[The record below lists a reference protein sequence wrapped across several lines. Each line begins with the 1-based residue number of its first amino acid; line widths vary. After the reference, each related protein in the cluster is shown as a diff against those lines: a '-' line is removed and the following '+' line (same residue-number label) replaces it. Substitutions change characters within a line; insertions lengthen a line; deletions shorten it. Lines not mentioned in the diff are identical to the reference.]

1 MRAILVGA
9 DFEEN
14 LGLGFIAACLEKAG
28 HRTSILP
35 FNVARDTEPLVRRI
49 VSEAPEMVGL
59 SIQFQHRAHE
69 FLGLSRALRRAG
81 YRGHV
86 TSGAQFPTLAFREVL
101 EGDFGV
107 DSVVLHDGEETVVDL
122 ARAIE
127 SGAALHDVAG
137 LALRGHDGLAFR
149 TGERRMPD
157 ELDEIPFPVRYRAH
171 NKHMN
176 VPFVPLVGGRGCWSK
191 CSYCSIVAFYR
202 DGREHGG
209 GRLFRLRSPENVAEE
224 MALLWHR
231 AKQPCIFCFH
241 DDNFTLPSPA
251 QTLARVQAIRDA
263 LDDYGVGTIG
273 IVGKARPDT
282 ITPELARGLAE
293 LGVIRLY
300 VGVENASQAGG
311 DHLRRGTQQNHV
323 REALKSCREAGI
335 FNCYNLL
342 VFEPKTT
349 IADARENAEF
359 IRDHAD
365 HPVNFCR
372 AEPYHGT
379 PLHLEIA
386 REQDL
391 GGSYLGWNYR
401 IEDDPSELL
410 FRVCSA
416 AFRERNFGPRGV
428 ANRYMGLGYAGN
440 VLRRFFPGTKAERL
454 RERSRL
460 LTRAISLDT
469 YEHFSRAIE
478 LVEEVGMREPSKL
491 EALTARLALDVSAA
505 DRKWHAAL
513 DDLYGEMTT
522 HTEEPREKERFAP
535 TAKLLKAARSMTLSA
550 SVAAA
555 ASATSGCYLVHER
568 GVDGDQQPDS
578 GFVVDPAPI
587 DAGRDAGRDAGQPDS
602 GFVVDPAP
610 IDAARV
616 DAGDD
621 SGFVVDPPPPD
632 ANVDMGVDMGFFEVA
647 PVPTSHDEARERVR
661 EAGEDRAR
669 MPGEPRGPRLAEAE
683 DDDAYLPS
691 GALKR
696 RLRLVDQWRD
706 SAPRDAIRTRDLPLA
721 APPAPELRA
730 VRDGDIVR
738 VAVLGVADAFSTRWE
753 AEGAIEGDGP
763 AVAWRPASA
772 EDQIAVAVRTRGGVA
787 VVTVRASAI

>member
-1 MRAILVGA
+1 MRTILIGA

-14 LGLGFIAACLEKAG
+14 LGLGLLASCLEAAG
-28 HRTSILP
+28 HQASILP

-49 VSEAPEMVGL
+49 VAEAPELVGL

-69 FLGLSRALRRAG
+69 FLGLARALRRAG
-81 YRGHV
+81 YRGHI

-107 DSVVLHDGEETVVDL
+107 DSVVLHDGEETIVDL
-122 ARAIE
+122 VRALE
-127 SGAALHDVAG
+127 RGVAMHEVAG
-137 LALRGHDGLAFR
+137 LALLGHDGVAFR
-149 TGERRMPD
+149 TAERRMPD
-157 ELDEIPFPVRYRAH
+157 ELDAIPFAQRYRPH
-171 NKHMN
+171 NKHMG

-209 GRLFRLRSPENVAEE
+209 GRLFRLRSPENVAAE

-231 AKQPCIFCFH
+231 AGGPCIFCFH

-251 QTLARVQAIRDA
+251 QTLARVTEIRAA
-263 LDDYGVGTIG
+263 LDEYGVGKIG

-282 ITPELARGLAE
+282 ITPELAKGLAE

-311 DHLRRGTQQNHV
+311 DNLRRGTQQNHV

-342 VFEPKTT
+342 VFEPKST
-349 IADARENAEF
+349 IDHARENAEF

-379 PLHLEIA
+379 PLHLELA

-401 IEDDPSELL
+401 IEDDPAELL
-410 FRVCSA
+410 FRICSA
-416 AFRERNFGPRGV
+416 AFRERNFAPRGV

-440 VLRRFFPGTKAERL
+440 VLRRFYPGTKAERL
-454 RERSRL
+454 RERARM

-469 YEHFSRAIE
+469 YEHFSRAIAM
-478 LVEEVGMREPSKL
+478 VEELGTREPAKI

-505 DRKWHAAL
+505 DRRWHASL
-513 DDLYGEMTT
+513 DELYGEMSALTA
-522 HTEEPREKERFAP
+522 EAGERERPRP
-535 TAKLLKAARSMTLSA
+535 SAKLLKLARSVTLGASIVAATSVVDGCSCAETHEIDGGTDAGFVVDPVPVDAARNDA
-550 SVAAA
+550 GNDA
-555 ASATSGCYLVHER
+555 
-568 GVDGDQQPDS
+568 

-587 DAGRDAGRDAGQPDS
+587 DGGMDS
-602 GFVVDPAP
+602 DVVN
-610 IDAARV
+610 

-632 ANVDMGVDMGFFEVA
+632 IDASAAADQL
-647 PVPTSHDEARERVR
+647 RR
-661 EAGEDRAR
+661 DR
-669 MPGEPRGPRLAEAE
+669 GTQLAEAE

-706 SAPRDAIRTRDLPLA
+706 SAPRDAIRTADLPLA
-721 APPAPELRA
+721 LPPAPELRA
-730 VRDGDIVR
+730 RRDGELVR
-738 VAVLGVADAFSTRWE
+738 VTIEGVREAFGTRWE
-753 AEGAIEGDGP
+753 AEGAIDGDGP
-763 AVAWRPASA
+763 SVAWRPASS
-772 EDQIAVAVRTRGGVA
+772 EDQLAVAVRTKGGVA
-787 VVTVRASAI
+787 VVTLRASSVG

>member
-1 MRAILVGA
+1 MRTILVGA

-14 LGLGFIAACLEKAG
+14 LGLGLLAACLERAG
-28 HRTSILP
+28 HEATILP
-35 FNVARDTEPLVRRI
+35 FNVAGDIAPLVTRI
-49 VSEAPEMVGL
+49 VAEAPEMVGL

-81 YRGHV
+81 YRGHI

-101 EGDFGV
+101 EGDHGV
-107 DSVVLHDGEETVVDL
+107 SSVVLHDGEETIVDL
-122 ARAIE
+122 VRAIE
-127 SGAALHDVAG
+127 KGTPLADVAG
-137 LALRGHDGLAFR
+137 LALLGNDGVAFR
-149 TGERRMPD
+149 TAERRMPD
-157 ELDEIPFPVRYRAH
+157 ELDAIPFAQRYRPH
-171 NKHMN
+171 NLHMG
-176 VPFVPLVGGRGCWSK
+176 VPFVPIIGGRGCWSK

-231 AKQPCIFCFH
+231 AGGPCIYCFH
-241 DDNFTLPSPA
+241 DDNFTLPSA
-251 QTLARVQAIRDA
+251 DQTLARVRAIRDA
-263 LDDYGVGTIG
+263 LDDYGVGNIG

-282 ITPELARGLAE
+282 ITPELAKGLAD

-323 REALKSCREAGI
+323 RNALKACREAGI

-349 IADARENAEF
+349 IDDARENAEF

-379 PLHLEIA
+379 PLHLELS
-386 REQDL
+386 RDQDL

-401 IEDDPSELL
+401 IEDDASELL

-416 AFRERNFGPRGV
+416 AFRERNFAPRGV

-440 VLRRFFPGTKAERL
+440 VLRRFYAGSKAERL
-454 RERSRL
+454 RERARL

-469 YEHFSRAIE
+469 YEHFLRAIE
-478 LVEEVGMREPSKL
+478 MVEEVGTRDASKL

-505 DRKWHAAL
+505 DRRWHAAL
-513 DDLYGEMTT
+513 DELYADMTE
-522 HTEEPREKERFAP
+522 HTREPREKERFSP
-535 TAKLLKAARSMTLSA
+535 SAKLLKLVRNVTLGA
-550 SVAAA
+550 SLAAA
-555 ASATSGCYLVHER
+555 ATATEGCSSMMVVDPVPQDMGQLDAGPDTGIDA
-568 GVDGDQQPDS
+568 GVDMGMVVDPPPPDAGRDAGDS
-578 GFVVDPAPI
+578 GFVVDPVPP
-587 DAGRDAGRDAGQPDS
+587 DAGT
-602 GFVVDPAP
+602 
-610 IDAARV
+610 
-616 DAGDD
+616 D
-621 SGFVVDPPPPD
+621 SGFVVDPPPPPMD
-632 ANVDMGVDMGFFEVA
+632 GGAAAEQLRDDSVM
-647 PVPTSHDEARERVR
+647 
-661 EAGEDRAR
+661 
-669 MPGEPRGPRLAEAE
+669 LASALPEAE
-683 DDDAYLPS
+683 DDDAFTRT

-706 SAPRDAIRTRDLPLA
+706 SAPRDAIRTTDLPLA
-721 APPAPELRA
+721 SPPTPELRA
-730 VRDGDIVR
+730 ERDGERVR
-738 VAVLGVADAFSTRWE
+738 VSVTNVRESFGTRWE
-753 AEGAIEGDGP
+753 AEGAIDGEGP
-763 AVAWRPASA
+763 SVLWQPASA
-772 EDQIAVAVRTRGGVA
+772 EDQLAVAVRTRGGIA
-787 VVTVRASAI
+787 VVTIRASSV

>member
-14 LGLGFIAACLEKAG
+14 LGVGLIAACLERAG
-28 HRTSILP
+28 HESAILP
-35 FNVARDTEPLVRRI
+35 FNVAKDTEPLVRRI
-49 VSEAPEMVGL
+49 VAEAPEMVGL

-69 FLGLSRALRRAG
+69 FLGLARALRRAG

-127 SGAALHDVAG
+127 QGSPLHDVAG
-137 LALRGHDGLAFR
+137 LALRGHDGVAFR
-149 TGERRMPD
+149 TAERRMPD
-157 ELDEIPFPVRYRAH
+157 ELDALPFPTRYRGH

-176 VPFVPLVGGRGCWSK
+176 VPFVPIVGGRGCWSK

-209 GRLFRLRSPENVAEE
+209 GRLFRLRSPENVAQE

-231 AKQPCIFCFH
+231 AGGPCIFCFH

-251 QTLARVQAIRDA
+251 QTLERVKAIRDA

-282 ITPELARGLAE
+282 ITPELAKSLAD

-311 DHLRRGTQQNHV
+311 DNLRRGTQQKHV
-323 REALKSCREAGI
+323 RDALKACREAGI

-342 VFEPKTT
+342 VFEAKTT
-349 IADARENAEF
+349 MEDARQNAEF

-379 PLHLEIA
+379 PLHLELS

-401 IEDDPSELL
+401 IEDDPSEVL
-410 FRVCSA
+410 FRVCAA
-416 AFRERNFGPRGV
+416 AFRERNFAPRGV

-440 VLRRFFPGTKAERL
+440 VLRRFYPGTKAERL
-454 RERSRL
+454 RERARL

-478 LVEEVGMREPSKL
+478 MVHELGAKEPSKL
-491 EALTARLALDVSAA
+491 EALTARLALDVSAQ

-513 DDLYGEMTT
+513 DELYGDMAAY
-522 HTEEPREKERFAP
+522 TEEPREKERNTP
-535 TAKLLKAARSMTLSA
+535 SAKLLRLAKQVTMGA
-550 SVAAA
+550 SVAALMTNVEA
-555 ASATSGCYLVHER
+555 CA
-568 GVDGDQQPDS
+568 VDPAPPDTHRDAGFVVDPPPPDAGRVDAGNDA

-587 DAGRDAGRDAGQPDS
+587 DAGVDS
-602 GFVVDPAP
+602 GFVVDPVP
-610 IDAARV
+610 EDAGV
-616 DAGDD
+616 DA
-621 SGFVVDPPPPD
+621 GFVVDPPPPD
-632 ANVDMGVDMGFFEVA
+632 FDASAAAEQLRDPSV
-647 PVPTSHDEARERVR
+647 
-661 EAGEDRAR
+661 
-669 MPGEPRGPRLAEAE
+669 RLAEAE

-706 SAPRDAIRTRDLPLA
+706 SAPRDAVRTADLPLA
-721 APPAPELRA
+721 SPPVPELRGERDGERVRVTITN
-730 VRDGDIVR
+730 VRD
-738 VAVLGVADAFSTRWE
+738 AFGTRWE

-763 AVAWRPASA
+763 SVIWSPASA

-787 VVTVRASAI
+787 VVTLRAQSV

>member
-14 LGLGFIAACLEKAG
+14 LGLGLLASCLENAG
-28 HRTSILP
+28 HAATILP

-49 VSEAPEMVGL
+49 VDEAPEMVGL

-69 FLGLSRALRRAG
+69 FLGLSRALRKAG

-107 DSVVLHDGEETVVDL
+107 DSVVLHDGEETIVEL

-127 SGAALHDVAG
+127 TGRRAHDVAG
-137 LALRGHDGLAFR
+137 LALLGHDGIAFR
-149 TGERRMPD
+149 TSERRMPD
-157 ELDEIPFPVRYRAH
+157 ELDALPFPQRYRAH

-209 GRLFRLRSPENVAEE
+209 GRLFRLRSPENVAQE

-231 AKQPCIFCFH
+231 AGGPCIFCFH

-251 QTLARVQAIRDA
+251 QTLTRVQAIRDA
-263 LDDYGVGTIG
+263 LDGYGVGTIG

-282 ITPELARGLAE
+282 ITPELAKGLAE

-311 DHLRRGTQQNHV
+311 DNLRRGTQQNHV
-323 REALKSCREAGI
+323 REALRSCREAGI

-349 IADARENAEF
+349 IDHARENAEF

-379 PLHLEIA
+379 PLHLELA

-410 FRVCSA
+410 FRICSA
-416 AFRERNFGPRGV
+416 SFRERNFAPRGV

-440 VLRRFFPGTKAERL
+440 VLRRFYPGTKAERL
-454 RERSRL
+454 RERARL

-478 LVEEVGMREPSKL
+478 MVETLGTKEPSKL
-491 EALTARLALDVSAA
+491 EGLTARLALDVSAA
-505 DRKWHAAL
+505 DRIWHAAL
-513 DDLYGEMTT
+513 DDLYGEMSALTA
-522 HTEEPREKERFAP
+522 EPRERERRAP
-535 TAKLLKAARSMTLSA
+535 SAKLMKLARSVTLGA
-550 SVAAA
+550 SIVAVATAA
-555 ASATSGCYLVHER
+555 EGCSCATDHQIPM
-568 GVDGDQQPDS
+568 DGGNDA

-587 DAGRDAGRDAGQPDS
+587 DAGRDVGNDA

-610 IDAARV
+610 IDAAMPDSAV
-616 DAGDD
+616 NDAGDA
-621 SGFVVDPPPPD
+621 GFVVDPVPW
-632 ANVDMGVDMGFFEVA
+632 DMGASADQLRDDDV
-647 PVPTSHDEARERVR
+647 
-661 EAGEDRAR
+661 
-669 MPGEPRGPRLAEAE
+669 RLAEAE
-683 DDDAYLPS
+683 DDEAYMPT

-706 SAPRDAIRTRDLPLA
+706 SAPRDAIRTTDLPLA
-721 APPAPELRA
+721 SPPAPELRA
-730 VRDGDIVR
+730 VREGELIRVTITGVR
-738 VAVLGVADAFSTRWE
+738 ESFGTRWE
-753 AEGAIEGDGP
+753 AEGSIDGDGP
-763 AVAWRPASA
+763 SIAWRPASA
-772 EDQIAVAVRTRGGVA
+772 EDQLAVAVRTRGGIA
-787 VVTVRASAI
+787 VVTLRASALG

>member
-1 MRAILVGA
+1 MRAILIGA

-14 LGLGFIAACLEKAG
+14 LGLGLIASCLERAG
-28 HRTSILP
+28 HEALILP
-35 FNVARDTEPLVRRI
+35 FNVAKDTEPLVRRI
-49 VSEAPEMVGL
+49 VDEAPEMVGM

-69 FLGLSRALRRAG
+69 FLGLSRALRSAG

-122 ARAIE
+122 VRAIE
-127 SGAALHDVAG
+127 RGRGLHDVAG
-137 LALRGHDGLAFR
+137 LALLGHDGVAFR
-149 TGERRMPD
+149 TAERRMPD
-157 ELDEIPFPVRYRAH
+157 ELDALPFPQRYRPH
-171 NKHMN
+171 NKHMG
-176 VPFVPLVGGRGCWSK
+176 VPFVPIVGGRGCWSK

-202 DGREHGG
+202 DGRDHGG
-209 GRLFRLRSPENVAEE
+209 GRLFRVRSPENVAEE

-231 AKQPCIFCFH
+231 AGGPCIFCFH
-241 DDNFTLPSPA
+241 DDNFTMPSPA
-251 QTLARVQAIRDA
+251 QTLTRVRAIRDA
-263 LDDYGVGTIG
+263 LDDFGVGTIG

-282 ITPELARGLAE
+282 ITPELARSLAE

-300 VGVENASQAGG
+300 VGVENASQSGG

-349 IADARENAEF
+349 IEHARENAEF
-359 IRDHAD
+359 IRDHAE

-379 PLHLEIA
+379 PLHLELA

-401 IEDDPSELL
+401 IEDDPAELL

-416 AFRERNFGPRGV
+416 AFRERNFAPRGV

-440 VLRRFFPGTKAERL
+440 VLRRFYPGARAERL
-454 RERSRL
+454 RERARL

-478 LVEEVGMREPSKL
+478 MVQELGTGEGSKI
-491 EALTARLALDVSAA
+491 ESLTARLALDVSAA
-505 DRKWHAAL
+505 DRQWHAAL
-513 DDLYGEMTT
+513 DDLYGEMAAL
-522 HTEEPREKERFAP
+522 TEEPREKEKFAP
-535 TAKLLKAARSMTLSA
+535 SAKLMKLARSVTLGA
-550 SVAAA
+550 SLAAA
-555 ASATSGCYLVHER
+555 ATVTEGC
-568 GVDGDQQPDS
+568 GQS
-578 GFVVDPAPI
+578 FVVDPVPQDSGQLMDSSN
-587 DAGRDAGRDAGQPDS
+587 DAG
-602 GFVVDPAP
+602 
-610 IDAARV
+610 AAT
-616 DAGDD
+616 D

-632 ANVDMGVDMGFFEVA
+632 AGRDAGVPSDAGNDSSFVVDPAPWDMGASADQLKDDSVQ
-647 PVPTSHDEARERVR
+647 
-661 EAGEDRAR
+661 
-669 MPGEPRGPRLAEAE
+669 LAEAE
-683 DDDAYLPS
+683 DDDAYLPT

-706 SAPRDAIRTRDLPLA
+706 SAPRGAIRTADLPLSL
-721 APPAPELRA
+721 PPAPELRA
-730 VRDGDIVR
+730 EREGELVR
-738 VAVLGVADAFSTRWE
+738 VTVAGVRESFGTRWE

-763 AVAWRPASA
+763 SVAWRPASA

-787 VVTVRASAI
+787 VVTLRASSV

>member
-1 MRAILVGA
+1 MRAILIGA

-14 LGLGFIAACLEKAG
+14 LGMGILASCLERAG
-28 HRTSILP
+28 HEAKILP
-35 FNVARDTEPLVRRI
+35 FNVAKDTEPLVTRL
-49 VSEAPEMVGL
+49 VAEAPDLVGL

-107 DSVVLHDGEETVVDL
+107 DSVVLHDGEETLVDL
-122 ARAIE
+122 VRALE
-127 SGAALHDVAG
+127 HGAPIQDVAG
-137 LALRGHDGLAFR
+137 LALLGHDGVAFR

-157 ELDEIPFPVRYRAH
+157 ELDAIPFAQRYRPH
-171 NKHMN
+171 NKHMG
-176 VPFVPLVGGRGCWSK
+176 VPFIPLVGGRGCWSK

-209 GRLFRLRSPENVAEE
+209 GRLFRLRSPENVAQE

-231 AKQPCIFCFH
+231 AGGPSIFCFH

-251 QTLARVQAIRDA
+251 QTLERVKAIRDA
-263 LDDYGVGTIG
+263 LDEYGVGTIG

-282 ITPELARGLAE
+282 ITPELATGLAE

-311 DHLRRGTQQNHV
+311 DNLRRGTQQKHV

-342 VFEPKTT
+342 IFEPKSTL
-349 IADARENAEF
+349 DHARQNAEF

-379 PLHLEIA
+379 PLHLELA

-401 IEDDPSELL
+401 IEDDPAELL

-416 AFRERNFGPRGV
+416 AFRERNFAPRGV

-440 VLRRFFPGTKAERL
+440 VLRRFYPGTKAERL
-454 RERSRL
+454 RDRARM
-460 LTRAISLDT
+460 LTRAISLDS

-478 LVEEVGMREPSKL
+478 MVETVGAKDPSKL
-491 EALTARLALDVSAA
+491 EGLTARLALDVSAQ

-513 DDLYGEMTT
+513 DDLYGEMAALTD
-522 HTEEPREKERFAP
+522 EPRERERP
-535 TAKLLKAARSMTLSA
+535 RPSAKLSKLARTMTLGA
-550 SVAAA
+550 SVAAV
-555 ASATSGCYLVHER
+555 ATATPGCYLVHER
-568 GVDGDQQPDS
+568 TGGSDHDSGMVVDPVPIDAGRDAGHPDS

-587 DAGRDAGRDAGQPDS
+587 DAG
-602 GFVVDPAP
+602 
-610 IDAARV
+610 V
-616 DAGDD
+616 DA
-621 SGFVVDPPPPD
+621 GFVVDPPPPD
-632 ANVDMGVDMGFFEVA
+632 AGIDMGLFEVA
-647 PVPTSHDEARERVR
+647 PSPLDGRGNLEKLRDPSAPTLRDPAVPGSD
-661 EAGEDRAR
+661 
-669 MPGEPRGPRLAEAE
+669 RLAEAE
-683 DDDAYLPS
+683 DDEAYLPS

-706 SAPRDAIRTRDLPLA
+706 SAPRDAVRTVDLPLS
-721 APPAPELRA
+721 APPVPELRA
-730 VRDGDIVR
+730 QREGELVR
-738 VAVLGVADAFSTRWE
+738 VTIVGVRESFGTRWE

-763 AVAWRPASA
+763 SIAWHPASA
-772 EDQIAVAVRTRGGVA
+772 EDQLAVAVRTRGGVA
-787 VVTVRASAI
+787 VVTLRASSV

>member
-1 MRAILVGA
+1 MRTILIGA

-14 LGLGFIAACLEKAG
+14 LGLGLIGACLERAG
-28 HRTSILP
+28 HAATILP
-35 FNVARDTEPLVRRI
+35 FNTPRDTEPLVRR
-49 VSEAPEMVGL
+49 VVDEAPEMVGM

-69 FLGLSRALRRAG
+69 FLGFSRALRRAG

-86 TSGAQFPTLAFREVL
+86 TCGAQFPTLAFREVL

-107 DSVVLHDGEETVVDL
+107 SSVVLHDGEETVVEL
-122 ARAIE
+122 ARAVE
-127 SGAALHDVAG
+127 SGGALHEVAG
-137 LALRGHDGLAFR
+137 LALLGHDGLAFR
-149 TGERRMPD
+149 TAERRMPD
-157 ELDEIPFPVRYRAH
+157 ELDALPFPTRYRSH

-209 GRLFRLRSPENVAEE
+209 GRLFRLRSPENVAQE

-231 AKQPCIFCFH
+231 AGGPCIFCFH
-241 DDNFTLPSPA
+241 DDNFTMPSPA

-282 ITPELARGLAE
+282 ITPELAKGLAE

-300 VGVENASQAGG
+300 VGVENASVAGG

-379 PLHLEIA
+379 PLHLELS

-401 IEDDPSELL
+401 IEDDPAELL

-416 AFRERNFGPRGV
+416 AFRERNFAPRGV

-440 VLRRFFPGTKAERL
+440 VLRRFYPGTKAERL
-454 RERSRL
+454 RERARL

-478 LVEEVGMREPSKL
+478 MVDELGVRDAAKL

-505 DRKWHAAL
+505 DRRWHAAL
-513 DDLYGEMTT
+513 DELYGEMAAL
-522 HTEEPREKERFAP
+522 TEEARMPERFAP
-535 TAKLLKAARSMTLSA
+535 SAKLLKLARSMTLGA
-550 SVAAA
+550 SLAAA
-555 ASATSGCYLVHER
+555 ATVTEGCGQTFVVDPVPQDSGQVLDSGR
-568 GVDGDQQPDS
+568 DAGPDS
-578 GFVVDPAPI
+578 GFVVDPVPI
-587 DAGRDAGRDAGQPDS
+587 DAGRDAGN
-602 GFVVDPAP
+602 
-610 IDAARV
+610 
-616 DAGDD
+616 D

-632 ANVDMGVDMGFFEVA
+632 AGVDAGFVVD
-647 PVPTSHDEARERVR
+647 PVPQD
-661 EAGEDRAR
+661 AGASAEQLRDPSV
-669 MPGEPRGPRLAEAE
+669 MLAEAE

-706 SAPRDAIRTRDLPLA
+706 SAPRDAVRTADLPLA
-721 APPAPELRA
+721 MPPVPELRA
-730 VRDGDIVR
+730 EREGDAVR
-738 VAVLGVADAFSTRWE
+738 VTIAGVREAFGTRWE

-763 AVAWRPASA
+763 TVAWRPAGA

-787 VVTVRASAI
+787 VVTLRASSV